1 MMDLKETKMIFVSL
15 IASLRRRYQ
24 AYRAY
29 QKRLE
34 AFQMLTNKDLA
45 EIGFSRSDI
54 PDLARHG

>member
-1 MMDLKETKMIFVSL
+1 MIFVSL
-15 IASLRRRYQ
+15 IASLRSRYQ
-24 AYRAY
+24 NYRAY

-34 AFQMLTNKDLA
+34 AYQMLTNKDLA

>member
-1 MMDLKETKMIFVSL
+1 MIAASVLADLRI
-15 IASLRRRYQ
+15 RCQ

-34 AFQMLTNKDLA
+34 ACRMRTRKDLA

-54 PDLARHG
+54 ADLAGRG